1 MGRIFIPA
9 MLTPGTAPLVL
20 CPQYDTGQTFIKGAL
35 LVFNGSGLV
44 VECGADPTLVAG
56 VAGQAVNTSYGYDA
70 ANSPVPVTGRE
81 PVVSMCVANS
91 TTIFSGRMINGGTD
105 PVTPALTD
113 IGVNYG
119 VAKTA
124 AGEWVVDQADTTH
137 DVVIIV
143 KVDITNKFVYFKF
156 LPAVLNLG

>member
-1 MGRIFIPA
+1 MGRYFKPA

-20 CPQYDTGQTFIKGAL
+20 VPQYDTGQTFLVGAL

-56 VAGQAVNTSYGYDA
+56 VAGQAVDTSYGYQA
-70 ANSPVPVTGRE
+70 ANNPTTVTGRA
-81 PVVSMCVANS
+81 PVVSMLVADRV
-91 TTIFSGRMINGGTD
+91 TIFSGRMINGATD

-113 IGVNYG
+113 IGVSYG

-124 AGEWVVDQADTTH
+124 AGDWVVDQADTTH
-137 DVVIIV
+137 LVVKIV

-156 LPAVLNLG
+156 LSAVLNVG